1 MTRGWSLLRA
11 IRAEGLKLRRAPAL
25 GVAIAMPF
33 LVAMIFFL
41 VALNLDG
48 SRMRIDW
55 QWLTSAVLG
64 IWCLLALPQYI
75 ALQSALLAQL
85 EHRNGQWKHL
95 FALPVS
101 RLVQLTAKIL
111 VALGLL
117 VVTHVTLGVGI
128 VVAGLGLRR
137 LDPSSAFEAA
147 PPVGMIAETLVA
159 VALAASLM
167 CVIHM
172 WVSIRWSSFVV
183 TLALALIATATLLG
197 LSTADQQVWPYFP
210 WSLPVQV
217 TKSLFGAEV
226 AWHGAIVG
234 VLGALIALP
243 LAVFDLS
250 RRDVTD

>member
-1 MTRGWSLLRA
+1 MTRGSLLRA
-11 IRAEGLKLRRAPAL
+11 TSAEWLKLRRAPAL

-33 LVAMIFFL
+33 LVAMVFFL

-48 SRMRIDW
+48 SRLRIDW
-55 QWLTSAVLG
+55 KWLTSSVMG
-64 IWCLLALPQYI
+64 IWCLLALPQYV

-101 RLVQLTAKIL
+101 RFAQLTAKIL
-111 VALGLL
+111 VAFALLL
-117 VVTHVTLGVGI
+117 VTHATLGIGI
-128 VVAGLGLRR
+128 VFAGLGLRR
-137 LDPSSAFEAA
+137 IDPTLAFDLA
-147 PPVGMIAETLVA
+147 PPVGMIAETLLA

-172 WVSIRWSSFVV
+172 WVSIRWSSFVG
-183 TLALALIATATLLG
+183 TLALALFATAMLLG
-197 LSTADQQVWPYFP
+197 LSTADHEVWPYFP

-217 TKSLFGAEV
+217 TKSLFGAQV
-226 AWHGAIVG
+226 DWHGAVVS
-234 VLGALIALP
+234 VLGAAVALP

-250 RRDVTD
+250 RRDVTA